1 MGTQQI
7 LYPHVML
14 PYNEEYQEN
23 LKYKRTLYG
32 FNSIIN
38 LGGVVLQ
45 LPLL

>member
-7 LYPHVML
+7 LYSHVML

-38 LGGVVLQ
+38 LGEVVFL